1 MNAKILVSGKEFSP
15 PWRLDRQTFAAMLG
29 ALALV
34 CAAALVTIPK
44 GFAVFGSLLL
54 LATLLMPRSFA
65 REWIG
70 AGAVLRSAALLAL
83 LALGLS
89 ILSMQFSGQGW
100 RTIDHH
106 ARLLLV
112 PWCGMLALAI
122 APSRFWLWLG
132 AMVGVCMAFG
142 MALAE
147 AMSGVERVGAGSNPI
162 VFANTVLALLV
173 LAVYCRPDGRRPQV
187 LLAVVAVLAL
197 GTAAI
202 VMSGSRGVLPGL
214 GLVMLVALIG
224 SGGRQLWLR
233 LGMSA
238 GLLAALV
245 ALLWTVPWLTE
256 QTRLDR
262 IQTDLQRYADGQVD
276 TPIGARIE
284 FLALSARALLD
295 YPWTGVGIDRF
306 GALIRQLPDCR
317 VQDLGFCKLGH
328 AHNDLAEW
336 AATMGIPGLAMIVAL
351 YSLPF
356 AYFAWT
362 IRTRRIAARVGAAWA
377 GLMLVA
383 VYVLSGTTQS
393 MFAHAQTATLYA
405 VFVGLLLGLSLR
417 ESAAG
422 ERPRSR
428 VSRPLRGFADGTFRI
443 GRSSLAA
450 AEKRIHGS

>member
-1 MNAKILVSGKEFSP
+1 VNARILVSGNEFSP
-15 PWRLDRQTFAAMLG
+15 PWRLDRQTLAATLG

-34 CAAALVTIPK
+34 CAAALVSMPK

-65 REWIG
+65 REWIA
-70 AGAVLRSAALLAL
+70 AGPILRSAALLAL

-122 APSRFWLWLG
+122 APSRLWLWLG
-132 AMVGVCMAFG
+132 AMAGVCLAFG

-173 LAVYCRPDGRRPQV
+173 LAVYCRPDGRKPKV
-187 LLAVVAVLAL
+187 LLAVAVVLAL

-202 VMSGSRGVLPGL
+202 VLSGSRGVLPGL
-214 GLVMLVALIG
+214 ALVMLVALIG
-224 SGGRQLWLR
+224 SGGRKFWLR

-238 GLLAALV
+238 VLLAGVSAV
-245 ALLWTVPWLTE
+245 LWTVPWLAE
-256 QTRLDR
+256 QTRLDH
-262 IQTDLQRYADGQVD
+262 IQTDLQRYAEGHAD
-276 TPIGARIE
+276 TPIGARLE
-284 FLALSARALLD
+284 FLNLSVRALAD
-295 YPWTGVGIDRF
+295 HPWTGVGIDRF
-306 GALIRQLPDCR
+306 GALVRQLPDCR
-317 VQDLGFCKLGH
+317 AQELAFCKLGH

-336 AATMGIPGLAMIVAL
+336 SATMGVPGLSMILAVYL
-351 YSLPF
+351 LPF
-356 AYFAWT
+356 VYFAWT
-362 IRTRRIAARVGAAWA
+362 IRAHRLVARVGAAWA

-383 VYVLSGTTQS
+383 VYALSGTTQS

-422 ERPRSR
+422 ERPRGSGQPPVAR
-428 VSRPLRGFADGTFRI
+428 LR
-443 GRSSLAA
+443 
-450 AEKRIHGS
+450 